1 MLFRANSR
9 RDPFTFSLG
18 GMAAINSYA
27 FAPAVP
33 DDMINRA
40 IDARIVQA
48 SKTVAEPSS
57 FVLKVENILARFFA
71 PGFCAQS

>member
-1 MLFRANSR
+1 MLFTAKSR

-27 FAPAVP
+27 FAPAIP

-40 IDARIVQA
+40 IDARF
-48 SKTVAEPSS
+48 AEPREAVSEPS
-57 FVLKVENILARFFA
+57 PFVLKLENLLARFFA
-71 PGFCAQS
+71 PGFCEQS